1 MKNRMWKKAAALVL
15 GAAMVMGLTACGS
28 SNIGGGTTAA
38 GGGSGAEA
46 SEAGGAKNGTLKVGL
61 SADYPPFELY
71 AEIDGKRE
79 MVGSDVKL
87 AEYIADALDMELE
100 LTDMSFDGLIGSLDE
115 GKFDLVIS
123 GMTIMEGRK
132 CEFSD
137 PYYIAEQALLVKKDD
152 VDAYADLDSLMG
164 QKIGGQMGALQAD
177 LAKEYAGDGAQIVG
191 NVQDMVMMVA
201 EDKLD
206 GMICEK
212 CVAQSA
218 VAKNPDLAIAS
229 VQIPIEDKNEIAVC
243 IKEGNTEM
251 LEKVNK
257 VIAEVTE
264 KNLYGEWMMEYL
276 DAEDVGSGETE
287 GASEEAT
294 K

>member
-1 MKNRMWKKAAALVL
+1 MKKMMWKKAAAVVL
-15 GAAMVMGLTACGS
+15 GAAMVLGLTACGS
-28 SNIGGGTTAA
+28 KDEGSTTAA
-38 GGGSGAEA
+38 AGGESNAEA
-46 SEAGGAKNGTLKVGL
+46 TEAGGGEKAVLKVGL

-87 AEYIADALDMELE
+87 AEYIAEALDMELE

-137 PYYIAEQALLVKKDD
+137 PYYIAEQSLLVKKEN
-152 VDAYADLDSLMG
+152 VDKYTELGDLMG
-164 QKIGGQMGALQAD
+164 QKIGGQMGALQQE
-177 LAKEYAGDGAQIVG
+177 LAQEYAGDGAQIVG

-218 VAKNPDLAIAS
+218 VSKNSDLAIAS
-229 VQIPIEDKNEIAVC
+229 VQIPIEDLNEIAVC

-251 LEKVNK
+251 LEKVNA
-257 VIAEVTE
+257 VIAEVVE
-264 KNLYGEWMMEYL
+264 KDLYIEWMGEYL
-276 DAEDVGSGETE
+276 DV
-287 GASEEAT
+287 EEAPAE
-294 K
+294 

>member
-1 MKNRMWKKAAALVL
+1 MKNGMWKKAAALVL

-38 GGGSGAEA
+38 GSESG
-46 SEAGGAKNGTLKVGL
+46 SEAGSGKNGVLKVGL

-71 AEIDGKRE
+71 AEVDGKRQ

-137 PYYIAEQALLVKKDD
+137 PYYVAEQALLVKKEN
-152 VDAYADLDSLMG
+152 VDKYAELGDLMG

-177 LAKEYAGDGAQIVG
+177 LASEYAGDGAQIVG

-206 GMICEK
+206 GLICEK

-229 VQIPIEDKNEIAVC
+229 VQIPVDDKNEIAVC

-251 LEKVNK
+251 LEKVNE
-257 VIAEVTE
+257 VIAEVSK
-264 KNLYGEWMMEYL
+264 KNLYGDWMMEYL
-276 DAEDVGSGETE
+276 GTEDI
-287 GASEEAT
+287 GAGTTEEAT

>member
-1 MKNRMWKKAAALVL
+1 MKKMMWKKAAAIVL
-15 GAAMVMGLTACGS
+15 GAAMVLGLTACGS
-28 SNIGGGTTAA
+28 KGGDSTAAA
-38 GGGSGAEA
+38 GGESGAEA
-46 SEAGGAKNGTLKVGL
+46 MESGSGEKGVLKVGL

-79 MVGSDVKL
+79 MVGSDVRL
-87 AEYIADALDMELE
+87 AEYIADAMGMELE

-137 PYYIAEQALLVKKDD
+137 PYYIAEQSLLVKKENMDMYTELGD
-152 VDAYADLDSLMG
+152 LMG

-177 LAKEYAGDGAQIVG
+177 LANEYAGDGAQIVG

-218 VAKNPDLAIAS
+218 VSKNSDLAIAS
-229 VQIPIEDKNEIAVC
+229 VQIPIEDLNEIAVC
-243 IKEGNTEM
+243 IREGNTEM
-251 LEKVNK
+251 VEKVNAI
-257 VIAEVTE
+257 IAEVVE
-264 KNLYGEWMMEYL
+264 NDLYLEWMGEYL
-276 DAEDVGSGETE
+276 DVEEAPAEETE
-287 GASEEAT
+287 AET

>member
-1 MKNRMWKKAAALVL
+1 MKKMMWKKAAAVIL
-15 GAAMVMGLTACGS
+15 GAAMVLGLTACGS
-28 SNIGGGTTAA
+28 KDEGSTTAA
-38 GGGSGAEA
+38 AGGESNAEA
-46 SEAGGAKNGTLKVGL
+46 TEAGGGEKAVLKVGL

-87 AEYIADALDMELE
+87 AEYIAEALDMELE

-137 PYYIAEQALLVKKDD
+137 PYYIAEQSLLVKKEN
-152 VDAYADLDSLMG
+152 VDKYTELGDLMG
-164 QKIGGQMGALQAD
+164 QKIGGQMGALQQE
-177 LAKEYAGDGAQIVG
+177 LAQEYAGDGAQIVG

-218 VAKNPDLAIAS
+218 VSKNSDLAIAS
-229 VQIPIEDKNEIAVC
+229 VQIPIEDLNEIAVC

-251 LEKVNK
+251 LEKVNA
-257 VIAEVTE
+257 VIAEVVE
-264 KNLYGEWMMEYL
+264 KDLYIEWMGEYL
-276 DAEDVGSGETE
+276 DV
-287 GASEEAT
+287 EEAPAE
-294 K
+294 

>member
-1 MKNRMWKKAAALVL
+1 MKKMMWKKAAAVVL
-15 GAAMVMGLTACGS
+15 GAAMVLGLTACGS
-28 SNIGGGTTAA
+28 KNEGSTTAA
-38 GGGSGAEA
+38 AGGESNAEA
-46 SEAGGAKNGTLKVGL
+46 TEAGGGEKAVLKVGL

-87 AEYIADALDMELE
+87 AEYIAEALDMELE

-137 PYYIAEQALLVKKDD
+137 PYYIAEQSLLVKKEN
-152 VDAYADLDSLMG
+152 VDKYTELGDLMG
-164 QKIGGQMGALQAD
+164 QKIGGQMGALQQE
-177 LAKEYAGDGAQIVG
+177 LAQEYAGDGAQIVG

-218 VAKNPDLAIAS
+218 VSKNPDLAIAS
-229 VQIPIEDKNEIAVC
+229 VQIPIEDLNEIAVC

-251 LEKVNK
+251 LEKVNA
-257 VIAEVTE
+257 VIAEVVE
-264 KNLYGEWMMEYL
+264 KDLYIEWMGEYL
-276 DAEDVGSGETE
+276 DV
-287 GASEEAT
+287 EEAPAE
-294 K
+294 